1 MTLCVTLR
9 MPFASLCAKQLPPRL
24 RLSLSPPLPA
34 AASRHGLL
42 QLLPF
47 DELRTALQL
56 LPFDELRASLL
67 LQLLPFDEL
76 RAALQLQLVR
86 LLPPPPATASRHCL
100 PPLPPATKS
109 HRPSLPTNVC
119 LQVFDM
125 VARLRRS
132 GAFCCVVLYLLL

>member
-9 MPFASLCAKQLPPRL
+9 MPFASHCAKQLPPRL

-47 DELRTALQL
+47 DEIRAALQL

-67 LQLLPFDEL
+67 LQLL
-76 RAALQLQLVR
+76 LQLVR

-100 PPLPPATKS
+100 PSPPPATKS
-109 HRPSLPTNVC
+109 HRPSLPTNAC

-132 GAFCCVVLYLLL
+132 GAFCCVVLCLLL